1 MLLFKDIHCFRIQ
14 IHDCG
19 IANIVVQPMLENR
32 VNKEIL
38 KQRLAGETFNRKTLS
53 FYRYVTIANPSEF
66 RDELFRKWS
75 EMNCF
80 GRIYVAREG
89 INAQMSV
96 PENSLDDF
104 LLHLSSTPGLAEMPI
119 KYALVD
125 NGKSFYKLTIKVR
138 PKIVADGLG
147 HDTYDLSKVGKH
159 LSALEFHELAGKPE
173 TVIIDMRNH
182 YESEIGRF
190 ENAVCLD
197 ADTFKDAI
205 QMVVQD
211 FELHKDKKILLYCT
225 GGIRCEKA
233 SSFLLHNGFT
243 DVSQLYGGIIEYA
256 QQIKHLGLPSKF
268 TGKNFVF
275 DDRLGETIDG
285 KVISHCHQ
293 CGKPADTHVNCANDD
308 CHLLFI
314 QCSECAEKYEKC
326 CSEDCREIN
335 QLPLEARRALRSVN
349 QRKYAGSKIYKS
361 KLSPFLMKADM
372 LHDQATA
379 IHG

>member
-1 MLLFKDIHCFRIQ
+1 LLLFKDIHCFRIQ